1 MKNILLAG
9 GLAMIGTLLGTRVLI
24 GYLVRKGYGQFIRD
38 DGPTAHHTKR
48 GTPTMGGLV
57 IIIAVVLSY
66 FLAHLVTWT
75 PVTVS
80 ALLVLYLFVGHGVLG
95 FMDDWAKISKQRS
108 LGLTGKAK
116 LAGQGFLAA
125 SFGAM
130 ALYFP
135 NDRGIRPASTAISF
149 LRDISWL
156 SLPAVVAVL
165 WMVLL
170 IAGASNAVNL
180 TDGLDGLASGALTMV
195 FSAYA
200 LLNIW
205 QFNQW
210 CGLQATSGPRCY
222 EVRDPY
228 DLAVVAMA
236 LAGACFG
243 FLWWNASPAKIFL
256 GDTGSLSLGAA
267 LAGLAI
273 LSRTEF
279 LLVILGA
286 LFVIETV
293 SVMIQVSYFK
303 ATGGKRVFKMT
314 PLHHHFELLGWAEV
328 TVVIRFWIICGLAVA
343 TGLGLFYAEWVVGQF

>member
-9 GLAMIGTLLGTRVLI
+9 GLAMVGTLLGTRILI
-24 GYLVRKGYGQFIRD
+24 GFLVRKGYGQFIRD

-57 IIIAVVLSY
+57 IIISVVLAY
-66 FLAHLVTWT
+66 LLAHLATWT

-80 ALLVLYLFVGHGVLG
+80 AVLVLYLFVGHGVLG
-95 FMDDWAKISKQRS
+95 FLDDWAKISKQRS

-116 LAGQGFLAA
+116 LLGQGFLAA
-125 SFGAM
+125 SFGTM
-130 ALYFP
+130 ALMFP
-135 NDRGIRPASTAISF
+135 NERGIRPASQAISV
-149 LRDISWL
+149 LRDVSWL
-156 SLPAVVAVL
+156 VLPAALAVV
-165 WMVLL
+165 WMMLL

-180 TDGLDGLASGALTMV
+180 TDGLDGLASGAATMV
-195 FSAYA
+195 FCAYA

-210 CGLQATSGPRCY
+210 CGAQSTAGPRCY

-279 LLVILGA
+279 LLVVIGA
-286 LFVIETV
+286 LFVMETV

-303 ATGGKRVFKMT
+303 ATGGKRLFKMT
-314 PLHHHFELLGWAEV
+314 PIHHHFELLGWAEV

-343 TGLGLFYAEWVVGQF
+343 TGLGLFYAEWVAGQ

>member
-9 GLAMIGTLLGTRVLI
+9 GLAMVGTLLGTRVLI

-57 IIIAVVLSY
+57 ILVSVVLSY
-66 FLAHLVTWT
+66 FIAHLVTWT
-75 PVTVS
+75 PVTIS

-95 FMDDWAKISKQRS
+95 FMDDWAKITKQRS
-108 LGLTGKAK
+108 LGLTGRAK
-116 LAGQGFLAA
+116 LVGQGFLAV
-125 SFGAM
+125 SFGLA

-135 NDRGIRPASTAISF
+135 NERGIRPASTAISF

-156 SLPAVVAVL
+156 NLPMVLAVV

-180 TDGLDGLASGALTMV
+180 TDGLDGLASGAATMV

-210 CGLQATSGPRCY
+210 CGAQATSGPRCY

-286 LFVIETV
+286 LFVMETV
-293 SVMIQVSYFK
+293 SVMMQVTYFK
-303 ATGGKRVFKMT
+303 ATGGKRIFKMT
-314 PLHHHFELLGWAEV
+314 PIHHHFELLGWAEV

-343 TGLGLFYAEWVVGQF
+343 TGLGLFYAEWVVGQ